1 MNAACLTPDLPAAD
15 CLQNV
20 IEPLASYICAADH
33 PRAALRIALQ
43 LLAAEV
49 ATTNRAARAHVTSY
63 AAAN

>member
-1 MNAACLTPDLPAAD
+1 MNAACLTLAASAD
-15 CLQNV
+15 QLQNV

-49 ATTNRAARAHVTSY
+49 ATTS
-63 AAAN
+63 AAAQAHIRAYASVN

>member
-1 MNAACLTPDLPAAD
+1 MNAACLTLDRSAND

-33 PRAALRIALQ
+33 PRAALRVALQ

-49 ATTNRAARAHVTSY
+49 ATTSAVAHAY
-63 AAAN
+63 AAGHASAN